1 VSFTYYTVLS
11 ICVMAVGF
19 FVDTLSIEV
28 NDKRYWELQYLKSM
42 ASMSFIIVG
51 CVGLVVLALIRICNL
66 M

>member
-51 CVGLVVLALIRICNL
+51 GIGLIVLALIRICNL

>member
-1 VSFTYYTVLS
+1 MSFTYYTVLS

-51 CVGLVVLALIRICNL
+51 GIGLIVLALIRICNL